1 MAWPGGGKINF
12 EETFGMKEDEFK
24 NHLKASSEAKAMAEE
39 TKTAVSGLQTMLSEI
54 QNGLKS
60 LQENPTRGANTNGNP
75 NGNPNQNQNG
85 NQNIPAE
92 PQFTSF
98 MDDENKAFVER
109 AQTFVKPL
117 VDQTL
122 ELRAEIAY
130 SNFKS
135 RNDDFI
141 LFEDEIKTELAK
153 APLNLR
159 GNPEYLQNAY
169 NMVKGR
175 HTDEI
180 SEHRAKRQGK
190 YFMESAR
197 SNQNT
202 IPGDKPPG
210 NGLSNEELVQ
220 AEKFGITPEQYAES
234 RGKMRFV

>member
-1 MAWPGGGKINF
+1 MAWPSSGKINF

-24 NHLKASSEAKAMAEE
+24 NHLKAGSEAKAAAEE
-39 TKTAVSGLQTMLSEI
+39 TRNSVTAQQALLTEI
-54 QNGLKS
+54 QNSLKA
-60 LQENPTRGANTNGNP
+60 LQENPGRNSNPNPNPGANS
-75 NGNPNQNQNG
+75 NQNQNG
-85 NQNIPAE
+85 TQNIPAE

-210 NGLSNEELVQ
+210 NGLSNEELEQ
-220 AEKFGITPEQYAES
+220 ATKFGITPEQYAES